1 MAVGALTRTDQ
12 GLSMN
17 APLLPDHL
25 IQPYGEVI
33 EEAIEPS
40 LDLATA
46 GVQRWVW
53 RSRFGPMLIE
63 VRNGGIYVNGGR
75 VEPAPGHGGAGSMSG
90 RPRPA
95 PALGQGQSS

>member
-1 MAVGALTRTDQ
+1 
-12 GLSMN
+12 MN
-17 APLLPDHL
+17 APLLPERL
-25 IQPYGEVI
+25 VCPPGEL
-33 EEAIEPS
+33 AEPALELS
-40 LDLATA
+40 TA
-46 GVQRWVW
+46 GVLRVVW
-53 RSRFGPMLIE
+53 ASRFGPMLIE